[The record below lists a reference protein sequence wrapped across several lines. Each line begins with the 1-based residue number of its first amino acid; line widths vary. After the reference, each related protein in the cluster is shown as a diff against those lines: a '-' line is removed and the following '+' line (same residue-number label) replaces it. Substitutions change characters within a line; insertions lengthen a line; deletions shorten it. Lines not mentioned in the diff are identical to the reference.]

1 VLHLTPILDDVP
13 EAILAPP
20 AATLDGETW
29 DTSCLD
35 WEARLLDGRSLVP
48 DLPLY
53 PAEAARA
60 LRVFKRLRLP
70 DVIGTPRMEDA
81 CGPWFFK
88 IVEALFGSYDPKT
101 HERKITEFFQL
112 IPKGNS
118 KSSNGGAIMLTAFI
132 LNQRP
137 EAEFLFIA
145 PTIEIASIAFKQAK
159 GTIRLDEDLSAFC
172 QVQDHIRRITHTE
185 TGATLSIKAAD
196 TDVITGSKAVGTM
209 IDETHV
215 FAKKGNAKDIFI
227 ELRGALTKRPD
238 GFLFQTTT
246 QSKQPP
252 TGVFASELEM
262 ARKVRDGKVKMPMLP
277 VLYELPEHLAK
288 NNGWKERKYWP
299 LVNPNLGRST
309 SADFLERE
317 LLRAEEEGA
326 ASLALIASQH
336 FNVQIGVALRSD
348 GWAGA
353 EVWERG
359 IEVGLTLDEILARS
373 EVVTVGVDG
382 GGLDDLLGVG
392 LIGREKGTKRW
403 LGWAHALISDIGIER
418 RKANAAQY
426 DAFERE
432 GSLTRFTYMRPDT
445 LSVAQPLNIQYVVDL
460 VEKVQKLGLLAQ
472 VGVDAAGIGSI
483 VDALGEIG
491 VTQDAE
497 KLDAVRQGI
506 GLMGAV
512 KTIEIKLAD
521 YSFRHGGS
529 ALMAWC
535 VGNIKVVPTP
545 TAMRIARDE
554 SGYGKVD
561 PAMALFNAAHLMG
574 LNPNRK
580 PEYHLH
586 FA

>member
-1 VLHLTPILDDVP
+1 VEPSGSVAWRFACP
-13 EAILAPP
+13 
-20 AATLDGETW
+20 
-29 DTSCLD
+29 D
-35 WEARLLDGRSLVP
+35 WAARLKAGRSLLP
-48 DLPLY
+48 DLPLD
-53 PAEAARA
+53 EAAA
-60 LRVFKRLRLP
+60 NKAVDIFNMLRLP
-70 DVIGTPRMEDA
+70 DVVGQPPLSEAAGDWHRD
-81 CGPWFFK
+81 
-88 IVEALFGSYDPKT
+88 IVRAVFGSLDKKGHRMVPEVFSLVPKKNAKT
-101 HERKITEFFQL
+101 T
-112 IPKGNS
+112 
-118 KSSNGGAIMLTAFI
+118 GGAAIMLTAM
-132 LNQRP
+132 LRNKRP
-137 EAEFLFIA
+137 RAEFLFVG
-145 PTIEIASIAFKQAK
+145 PTQEVADLAFQQAAGMIDADPEGYLQK
-159 GTIRLDEDLSAFC
+159 RFLLQEHIKTITDRLTKSKLKIKTFDMK
-172 QVQDHIRRITHTE
+172 VM
-185 TGATLSIKAAD
+185 TGAKPAGVLVDELHLMSSMSYALR
-196 TDVITGSKAVGTM
+196 VVGQIRGGM
-209 IDETHV
+209 IANPEA
-215 FAKKGNAKDIFI
+215 FLIFI
-227 ELRGALTKRPD
+227 S
-238 GFLFQTTT
+238 T
-246 QSKQPP
+246 QSDTPP
-252 TGVFASELEM
+252 AGVFRQELDH
-262 ARKVRDGKVKMPMLP
+262 ARGIRDGKMEGRMLP
-277 VLYELPEHLAK
+277 LLYEFPEAMQRDGSWRDTLH
-288 NNGWKERKYWP
+288 WP
-299 LVNPNLGRST
+299 MVLPNLGRSIT
-309 SADFLERE
+309 LDRVIADHLEAKAKGE
-317 LLRAEEEGA
+317 AEERRWA
-326 ASLALIASQH
+326 TQH
-336 FNVQIGVALRSD
+336 LNVEIGVALRAD

-359 IEVGLTLDEILARS
+359 IELGLTLDEILRRS

-418 RKANAAQY
+418 RKANAAY
-426 DAFERE
+426 YERFEAE
-432 GSLTRFTYMRPDT
+432 GSLTRFAYMRPDT

-460 VEKVQKLGLLAQ
+460 VEKVQRLGLLAQ
-472 VGVDAAGIGSI
+472 VGVDAAGIGAI

>member
-1 VLHLTPILDDVP
+1 M
-13 EAILAPP
+13 
-20 AATLDGETW
+20 W
-29 DTSCLD
+29 DTSCPD
-35 WEARLLDGRSLVP
+35 WEDRLLDGRSLVP
-48 DLPLY
+48 DLPLF
-53 PAEAARA
+53 EDDAAKA
-60 LRVFKRLRLP
+60 LRVFKQLRLP
-70 DVIGTPRMEDA
+70 DVIGTPTMEQA
-81 CGPWFFK
+81 CGEWFFP
-88 IVEALFGSYDPKT
+88 IVAALFGSYDRT
-101 HERKITEFFQL
+101 TNTRHIQEVFQL

-118 KSSNGGAIMLTAFI
+118 KSSNGGAVMLTAII

-145 PTIEIASIAFKQAK
+145 PTIEIASIAYKQAK
-159 GTIRLDEDLSAFC
+159 GTIRLHPKLSKIF
-172 QVQDHIRRITHTE
+172 QVQDHIRRITHTQS
-185 TGATLSIKAAD
+185 GATLSIKAAD

-215 FAKKGNAKDIFI
+215 FAKKSNAKDVFI

-252 TGVFASELEM
+252 SGVFASELAM
-262 ARKVRDGKVKMPMLP
+262 ARKVRDGKIKMALLP
-277 VLYELPEHLAK
+277 VLYELPEQLAK

-359 IEVGLTLDEILARS
+359 IEVGLTLDEILRRS

-403 LGWAHALISDIGIER
+403 LGWAHALISDIGMER

-432 GSLTRFTYMRPDT
+432 GSLTKFKYMQPEQ
-445 LSVAQPLNIQYVVDL
+445 LSVALPLNIQYVVDL

-472 VGVDAAGIGSI
+472 VGVDAAGIGGI
-483 VDALGEIG
+483 VDSLADIG
-491 VTQDAE
+491 VSQDTE

-506 GLMGAV
+506 ALMGAV

-521 YSFRHGGS
+521 YSFKHGGS
-529 ALMAWC
+529 ALMAWS
-535 VGNIKVVPTP
+535 VGNLKVVPTP

-554 SGYGKVD
+554 SGYGKID
-561 PAMALFNAAHLMG
+561 AAMALFNAAHLMG
-574 LNPNRK
+574 LNPNRA
-580 PEYHLH
+580 PEYHIY

>member
-1 VLHLTPILDDVP
+1 M
-13 EAILAPP
+13 
-20 AATLDGETW
+20 W
-29 DTSCLD
+29 DTSCKD
-35 WEARLLDGRSLVP
+35 WEARLLAGKSLVP
-48 DLPLY
+48 KLPLY
-53 PAEAARA
+53 KKEADLA
-60 LRVFKRLRLP
+60 LTVFKSLRLP
-70 DVIGTPRMEDA
+70 DVIGTPTMEEA
-81 CGPWFFK
+81 CGPWFFP
-88 IVEALFGSYDPKT
+88 IVAALFGSYDPKT
-101 HERKITEFFQL
+101 HRRHIQEVFQL

-118 KSSNGGAIMLTAFI
+118 KSSNGGAVMLTALI

-159 GTIRLDEDLSAFC
+159 GTIRLNEDMHDFC
-172 QVQDHIRRITHTE
+172 QVQDHIRKITHTQ

-196 TDVITGSKAVGTM
+196 TDVITGSKASGTM

-215 FAKKGNAKDIFI
+215 FAKRNNARDVFI

-252 TGVFASELEM
+252 TGVFATELEM
-262 ARKVRDGKVKMPMLP
+262 ARKVRDGKIKMALLP
-277 VLYELPEHLAK
+277 VLYELPDRLMK
-288 NNGWKERKYWP
+288 NGGWKERKYWP
-299 LVNPNLGRST
+299 ILNPNLGRST
-309 SADFLERE
+309 SEDFLERE
-317 LLRAEEEGA
+317 VMRAEEEGA
-326 ASLALIASQH
+326 QSLALIASQH
-336 FNVQIGVALRSD
+336 FNVQIGTSFRSD

-359 IEVGLTLDEILARS
+359 IEKGLTLDEILARS
-373 EVVTVGVDG
+373 EVVTIGVDG

-392 LIGREKGTKRW
+392 LIGRERGTKRW

-418 RKANAAQY
+418 RKANATQY
-426 DAFERE
+426 DQFERE
-432 GSLTRFTYMRPDT
+432 GSLTKFNYMRPET
-445 LSVAQPLNIQYVVDL
+445 AEVAQPLNIQYVVDL
-460 VEKVQKLGLLAQ
+460 VEKVQGMGLLAQ

-483 VDALGEIG
+483 VDALAEIG

-561 PAMALFNAAHLMG
+561 PFMALANAAHLMG
-574 LNPNRK
+574 LNPSRK